1 MTTDMKLIVEIDNLA
16 LPEVHVEGTGTSS
29 DKKPDESKAHH
40 MHIRY
45 DTAVP
50 EVTFEDE

>member
-1 MTTDMKLIVEIDNLA
+1 MTTDMKLIVEIDNHA
-16 LPEVHVEGTGTSS
+16 LPEVHVEGVDTS
-29 DKKPDESKAHH
+29 DEKNDECKTHH

-50 EVTFEDE
+50 EVTYDDE

>member
-1 MTTDMKLIVEIDNLA
+1 MTTNMKLIVEIDNHA
-16 LPEVHVEGTGTSS
+16 LPEVHVEGADTS
-29 DKKPDESKAHH
+29 DEKPDEGKAPH

-50 EVTFEDE
+50 EVTYDDE